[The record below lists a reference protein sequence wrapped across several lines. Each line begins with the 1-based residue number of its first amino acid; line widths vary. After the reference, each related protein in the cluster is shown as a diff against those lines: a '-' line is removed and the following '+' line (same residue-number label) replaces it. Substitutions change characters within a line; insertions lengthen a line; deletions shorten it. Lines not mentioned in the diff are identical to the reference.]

1 MHQDGAKIQVSAPV
15 CLLNTTS
22 SNFLQIGNGLQ
33 LTAVLAKFTT
43 QIKL

>member
-1 MHQDGAKIQVSAPV
+1 MRQIGAKMQVSAPI

-33 LTAVLAKFTT
+33 LTAASAEFTT
-43 QIKL
+43 QVKL